1 MELTI
6 DKAGDVINYCSS
18 KVVQLQNDKN
28 LTEEG
33 KFNEFKQLSSN
44 IEGQLKAWEN
54 EIEVAQKYMKE
65 ELASKKPQPVKRDL
79 TNENLE
85 SLKYLS
91 KTLLSK
97 VVAEGNSSSE
107 LRSVMDDFLKEGDP
121 MMIQAFLDN
130 YSDFSNALSSKDYD
144 ASIAL
149 NDYYQSFKR
158 KLKTP
163 EQLAYEE
170 AENKWFLESNSLNT
184 RFSAIKQSL
193 NEIKGRASSA
203 TWGGT
208 YK

>member
-6 DKAGDVINYCSS
+6 DKAGDVINYCQS
-18 KVVQLQNDKN
+18 KVAELQSTDK

-33 KFNEFKQLSSN
+33 KLNEFKQLSSN

-65 ELASKKPQPVKRDL
+65 ELASKKPQSVKRDFK
-79 TNENLE
+79 NENLE

-97 VVAEGNSSSE
+97 VVAEGNSSRE
-107 LRSVMDDFLKEGDP
+107 LSSVMDAVLEEGDP
-121 MMIQAFLDN
+121 TTMQAFLDN
-130 YSDFSNALSSKDYD
+130 YSDFSSALSSKDYD

-149 NDYYQSFKR
+149 NDYYQSFKK

-170 AENKWFLESNSLNT
+170 EENKWSLESSALNT
-184 RFSAIKQSL
+184 RFFAIKQSL
-193 NEIKGRASSA
+193 NEIKGKASSA